1 MSSRITKAGVVT
13 AVQGPMAIAVTQRES
28 ECEGCKA
35 RASCEAMGGTGAN
48 AEVTAI
54 NTANAKVGDPVTIG
68 LRGNSLLKAS
78 FAIYMV
84 PMLGLTGGMLAGFGI
99 ARVLPLSE
107 ETAVGVLAGAG
118 LVGSFVW
125 LKKKATKMARS
136 KAFTPEIVAIRRGEE
151 DKDATCSVGAGE
163 LQS

>member
-1 MSSRITKAGVVT
+1 MASRITKAGVVK

-28 ECEGCKA
+28 ECEACKA

-99 ARVLPLSE
+99 AHLLPISE
-107 ETAVGVLAGAG
+107 ETAVGALAAAG

-125 LKKKATKMARS
+125 LKNKATKMARS
-136 KAFTPEIVAIRRGEE
+136 KAFTPEIVAIRQGEE
-151 DKDATCSVGAGE
+151 DNNTSCSVAAD
-163 LQS
+163 QPHP